1 MSSGTFMVRAA
12 KRRFNKN
19 QLGGVRIFEAQL
31 LGIWGL
37 QIITHL
43 VGEMD
48 QLCVPERG
56 RV

>member
-1 MSSGTFMVRAA
+1 MVRAA